1 MWFSHPRDGAQIYF
15 SPGPNTQRVTN
26 DTLLSVVS
34 SPDDLVMWGQQGQ
47 QVELQNR
54 HKEDLGT
61 KAVSAFTD
69 RETWGWADSLN
80 ASLLT
85 YRMSSMTAVLTT
97 P

>member
-1 MWFSHPRDGAQIYF
+1 M
-15 SPGPNTQRVTN
+15 TN
-26 DTLLSVVS
+26 DILLSVVS
-34 SPDDLVMWGQQGQ
+34 SPDDLVMWGQ

-80 ASLLT
+80 ATLLT
-85 YRMSSMTAVLTT
+85 YRMSSMTAVLTA
-97 P
+97 PESAMKA